1 MVGLLS
7 KVSSGIMRR
16 QCSAELCGESSP
28 ILGNKGGR
36 GSAAA
41 APAENHTWKKS
52 NLVQRREKYFF
63 G

>member
-41 APAENHTWKKS
+41 AKVVEVVLH
-52 NLVQRREKYFF
+52 L
-63 G
+63 